1 MKENLIPDGVS
12 LDAPM
17 VHSPAPTPAEFQA
30 ELIAELAKRH
40 AKGDRIDGREVVSL
54 LDPDADNRQVREWL
68 AQNRVMK
75 GAEFDRAL
83 KQERRRQKIE
93 SRLGFVPE
101 TVVAFV
107 KGYAE
112 RERIGMTY
120 RGLLKRSKPV
130 TYGKLVDDEVLASTV
145 INEEDRID
153 PRIDNHVRLTA
164 GSRTQISDFLR
175 ELRLLSLDLGL
186 GYSDNNILDAVQ
198 EWTLGQREEHK
209 LAIFDRIASYNPGP
223 TAQERAQAS
232 WDALE
237 RAAFDVSET
246 CPGFAV
252 AVLRKFIWQVKRK
265 MLGLR
270 VTNHLMPVLTG
281 AQGKGK
287 STLVRN
293 LLLPVEECTANSDF
307 KQITDDRNI
316 QLWENYAIFLDELG
330 HAKRAEMDEVKNII
344 TANVLTRRPMR
355 TNDVEHV
362 EQRATFIGCTNKGL
376 SELIRDETGVR
387 RFAELAFTNTPDWE
401 AINAL
406 DWEQMWR
413 SVDERGPDPSS
424 LIATTLADQQ
434 SENRTL
440 SAVEQWARQEEVG
453 GKQRADDLHSL
464 FRVWE
469 QNNFPRN
476 ATDITSWGKEMKRLM
491 RNDTDFPW
499 SAGRDGRGVWYCK
512 GLAV

>member
-1 MKENLIPDGVS
+1 MKENYSCDS
-12 LDAPM
+12 ASSDAPM
-17 VHSPAPTPAEFQA
+17 VHSAAPAPADLQA

-40 AKGDRIDGREVVSL
+40 AKGDRIDGREVVTH
-54 LDPDADNRQVREWL
+54 LDPGADNRQVREWL
-68 AQNRVMK
+68 AQNRIMK

-112 RERIGMTY
+112 HERIGITY
-120 RGLLKRSKPV
+120 RGLLKRNKPV
-130 TYGKLVDDEVLASTV
+130 TYSKLVDDEVLASTV
-145 INEEDRID
+145 INDEDRSD
-153 PRIDNHVRLTA
+153 LRIDNHIRLIA
-164 GSRTQISDFLR
+164 GSRTQVSDLLR
-175 ELRLLSLDLGL
+175 ELRLLSLELGL

-198 EWTLGQREEHK
+198 EWALEQREEHK
-209 LAIFDRIASYNPGP
+209 LAIFDRIAGCKLGP
-223 TAQERAQAS
+223 AAQERAQAP

-265 MLGLR
+265 MLGLP

-293 LLLPVEECTANSDF
+293 LLLPVEECAANSDF

-330 HAKRAEMDEVKNII
+330 HAKRTEMDEVKNII

-387 RFAELAFTNTPDWE
+387 RFAELAFTNSPDWE

-413 SVDERGPDPSS
+413 SVDERGPDPSDI
-424 LIATTLADQQ
+424 IAAALAAQQ
-434 SENRTL
+434 SENRTM
-440 SAVEQWARQEEVG
+440 SAVEQWARQAKVEGKKRAEE
-453 GKQRADDLHSL
+453 LHSL
-464 FRVWE
+464 FREWE
-469 QNNFPRN
+469 QENFPRN
-476 ATDITSWGKEMKRLM
+476 ATDVTSWGKEMKRLM
-491 RNDTDFPW
+491 RNDTNFPW
-499 SAGRDGRGVWYCK
+499 STGRDGRGVWYCK
-512 GLAV
+512 DVAV